1 MQQPSC
7 DMAGSQREET
17 PHPAATEW
25 EPESQREDSPHTA
38 VPCSPAGMRIRKPTK
53 QP

>member
-1 MQQPSC
+1 MSPCSS
-7 DMAGSQREET
+7 DMAGGQREKM
-17 PHPAATEW
+17 PHPAPRER